1 MVSGC
6 VIGRYKNRRTPQ
18 DAWKSVMRCRA
29 VFIHTLCH
37 LISQLQSRVTF
48 MPVRLFAEI
57 SSQDIGMHLFPV
69 ATSAKEDNLHAL
81 IC

>member
-29 VFIHTLCH
+29 VFIHTMRH
-37 LISQLQSRVTF
+37 SISQLQSRVTF
-48 MPVRLFAEI
+48 TRAFVCRNQFARHRHAFI
-57 SSQDIGMHLFPV
+57 SSWNF
-69 ATSAKEDNLHAL
+69 
-81 IC
+81 C